1 MIELRRAWFPA
12 VVLAVTV
19 VELVAAVVV
28 PGVDQFDD
36 KGWAVR
42 LVVYPALMLA
52 APAGWWLTH
61 RGSAAEPPYFAFG
74 LLMLPFLS
82 DTTANWLDLFRRI
95 GWWDDLSHAVHWALL
110 GAGLGLL
117 LAPSVRPRWVL
128 VPLVGGIGAILAIG
142 WELGEYALFIRDGKE
157 AGGAY
162 RDTLGDLTLGTSG
175 ALLAGLVVACWSPG
189 ASGRDLREA
198 SSVER
203 STGPDPDVPSK
214 P

>member
-1 MIELRRAWFPA
+1 MNELRRAWFPA

-52 APAGWWLTH
+52 APVAWWLTH
-61 RGSAAEPPYFAFG
+61 RGSDTEPPYFAFG

-95 GWWDDLSHAVHWALL
+95 GWWDDLSHAVHWFLL
-110 GAGLGLL
+110 GAGLV
-117 LAPSVRPRWVL
+117 SCSRPRCVRAGSWSRWSAGSGD
-128 VPLVGGIGAILAIG
+128 PRPG
-142 WELGEYALFIRDGKE
+142 LG
-157 AGGAY
+157 AGGVRAVHQ
-162 RDTLGDLTLGTSG
+162 RRQGGRRRL
-175 ALLAGLVVACWSPG
+175 PRH
-189 ASGRDLREA
+189 SGRRDAGHVGSPAGRPPGRVVDVA
-198 SSVER
+198 RPTAR
-203 STGPDPDVPSK
+203 SKKSLIG
-214 P
+214 